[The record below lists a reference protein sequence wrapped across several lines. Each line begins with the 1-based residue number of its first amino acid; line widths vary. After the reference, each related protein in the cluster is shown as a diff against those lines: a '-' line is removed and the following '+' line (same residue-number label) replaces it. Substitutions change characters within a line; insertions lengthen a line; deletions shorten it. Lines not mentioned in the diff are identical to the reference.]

1 LLLYLCQLVYFRK
14 KACTHPALQWP
25 SAAPVWHFAVFVS
38 PVLQQACA
46 EDYRRILR
54 PDLHPEAAANGSS
67 DTAASLSD
75 GLAEDNVTM
84 LNMLRKDGLLSGPL
98 LLAVQLY
105 LNKAGCKGLD
115 LSSSSKGKGKR
126 QDGSSGGGAALD
138 AAAALSVL
146 SQLSDRQQVTLRI
159 FLLKVSCGVRLEFHG
174 L

>member
-1 LLLYLCQLVYFRK
+1 LLSRTSY
-14 KACTHPALQWP
+14 
-25 SAAPVWHFAVFVS
+25 
-38 PVLQQACA
+38 QACA

-67 DTAASLSD
+67 DAAASLSD

-84 LNMLRKDGLLSGPL
+84 LNLLHKDGLLSGPL

-105 LNKAGCKGLD
+105 LNKAGCKSLQVV
-115 LSSSSKGKGKR
+115 SSSSKGKGKR

-146 SQLSDRQQVTLRI
+146 SLLSDRQQVTLRI
-159 FLLKVSCGVRLEFHG
+159 FLLKVSCGLSLQVSRAVKSWMCCDVPIH
-174 L
+174 